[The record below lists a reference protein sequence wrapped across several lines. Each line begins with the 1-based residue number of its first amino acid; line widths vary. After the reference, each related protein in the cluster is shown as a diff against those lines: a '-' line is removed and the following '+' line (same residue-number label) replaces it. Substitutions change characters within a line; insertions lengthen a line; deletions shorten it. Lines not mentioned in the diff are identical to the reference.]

1 MNAPATGNGLRIG
14 VLVVAYN
21 AETTLLDVL
30 DRIPRTLRTR
40 IHEILVQ
47 DDHSTDNTF
56 EVASKFL
63 EQRTDL
69 PLTLIRHPRNLGYG
83 GNQKAGYRYA
93 IDQGWDV
100 VVLLHGD
107 GQYAPECMG
116 DLLAPLTSGD
126 ADAVFG
132 SRMMTPGAALTGG
145 MPRYKY
151 IGNRILTTAQNALT
165 GLRLSEW
172 HSGYRA
178 YRVATLAEL
187 DIASNSDGFDFD
199 TEIILQLR
207 SGKHRITEVPIP
219 TYYGDEICRVNGM
232 AYAKDVMVDTLR
244 HRLGRM
250 GLGRGDVGHST
261 SGYQYKPST
270 RSSHGRILALIDHD
284 RPARI
289 LDIGCGPGW
298 LAAELRERG
307 HCVVGV
313 DAVETDGVRSR
324 TDAFFVADLSKP
336 LSSEI
341 GDGFDIVIAGD
352 VIEHVA
358 DPERLLSAAVKRL
371 TPAGHIVIS
380 VPNFA
385 HWYPRLR
392 TALGRFDYDQ
402 FGILD
407 RTHLRMFTRRTLLRT
422 LDRVGLEV
430 EQTDYTGLPL
440 DALGMSSRGAIRRS
454 LDVVD
459 RASVSVWPTMFA
471 YQVVVRARLR
481 QSVEP

>member
-1 MNAPATGNGLRIG
+1 MSLQPPGEKLKIG

-21 AETTLLDVL
+21 AETTLLDVIE
-30 DRIPRTLRTR
+30 RIPLDLRDN

-56 EVASKFL
+56 EVASRFL
-63 EQRTDL
+63 EHRTDL
-69 PLTLIRHPRNLGYG
+69 PLTLVRHPRNLGYG

-93 IDQGWDV
+93 VDHGWDV

-107 GQYAPECMG
+107 GQYAPERMG
-116 DLLAPLTSGD
+116 DLVEPLARGQ

-132 SRMMTPGAALTGG
+132 SRMMIPGAALRGG

-151 IGNRILTTAQNALT
+151 VGNRILTTAQNALT

-178 YRVATLAEL
+178 YRVETLAAL
-187 DIASNSDGFDFD
+187 DIAGNSDGFNFD

-207 SGKHRITEVPIP
+207 SGQHRITEVPIP

-232 AYAKDVMVDTLR
+232 AYARDVMVDTLR
-244 HRLGRM
+244 HRLGRQ
-250 GLGRGDVGHST
+250 GFGRGDMGHST
-261 SGYQYKPST
+261 AGYQYKPSR
-270 RSSHGRILALIDHD
+270 RSSHGRILALVDHD
-284 RPARI
+284 RPSRI

-298 LAAELRERG
+298 LAAELRSRG

-313 DAVETDGVRSR
+313 DGVETDGVRVR
-324 TDAFFVADLSKP
+324 TDAFHLADLAGELP
-336 LSSEI
+336 PEI
-341 GDGFDIVIAGD
+341 GEGYDVIIAGD

-358 DPERLLSAAVKRL
+358 EPERLLSAAVERL
-371 TPAGHIVIS
+371 APDGRILIS

-392 TALGRFDYDQ
+392 TVAGLFDYDQ

-407 RTHLRMFTRRTLLRT
+407 RTHLRMFTRRSLLRT
-422 LDRVGLEV
+422 LDRVGLEAQHTV
-430 EQTDYTGLPL
+430 YTGLPL
-440 DALGMSSRGAIRRS
+440 DVFGVGPDRLLGRG
-454 LDVVD
+454 LELVD
-459 RASVSVWPTMFA
+459 RASVTVWPTMFA
-471 YQVVVRARLR
+471 YQVVVQARRRAW
-481 QSVEP
+481 VEP